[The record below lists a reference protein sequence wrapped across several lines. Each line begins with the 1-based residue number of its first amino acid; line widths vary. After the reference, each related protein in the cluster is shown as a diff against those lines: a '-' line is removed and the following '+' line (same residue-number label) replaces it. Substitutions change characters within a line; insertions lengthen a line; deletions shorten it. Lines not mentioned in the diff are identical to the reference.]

1 MNKGLYSQIPF
12 LWKRLYKLLSSAVS
26 FKTKN
31 FFLAV
36 AANASFSLAKFELQ
50 TLFTGGKSSPA
61 PGICSFPLLQLSAC
75 KKMPFLQFL
84 PVASVPI
91 K

>member
-1 MNKGLYSQIPF
+1 MNKCRESQIFFF
-12 LWKRLYKLLSSAVS
+12 LWMRRD
-26 FKTKN
+26 FTN

>member
-1 MNKGLYSQIPF
+1 MNKCRESQIFFF
-12 LWKRLYKLLSSAVS
+12 LWMRRD
-26 FKTKN
+26 FTN

-50 TLFTGGKSSPA
+50 TLFTGAIFAVLA

-84 PVASVPI
+84 PVASVPH
-91 K
+91 